1 MIFDSARVRKFQ
13 RYPTKRRSSL
23 LVNRGMKQV
32 RFPSLIVDS
41 SQNGFRLRSNLQL
54 RKGQMVEVILDEA
67 LASVRCTVVWV
78 GDPGSKQEGEA
89 GLRTVSAS

>member
-1 MIFDSARVRKFQ
+1 MFDSARLRKFQ

-41 SQNGFRLRSNLQL
+41 SQNGFRLRCNLQL